1 MTNKLKATRVALY
14 TSIVALSVIGT
25 LFLSGCKDFFGTE
38 DLRQQIQEQV
48 DVAQAEPLKIT
59 VQAASDTLGITT
71 PYGTYTCKQGIA
83 FDVKTT
89 VGADY
94 TFLEWTH
101 NGEEGDI
108 TFEDATQ
115 ATTKAT
121 VHVIKEDLQIIPT
134 FDRRPYVVF
143 KMPEGDNIER
153 NQSIILTFNE
163 PINNNSIVITETGTI
178 QITEVPINDYTALPI
193 HIESKFD
200 SLVTNNTLTL
210 SLKTD
215 ELYNPLRIIT
225 VKLSVDISDL
235 SNNNMADETLWYFQ
249 TGSTSDIT
257 GPSIESFDA
266 YNLAG
271 TVINSESDN
280 GYTKDNSIIIE
291 VLASDKNTI
300 TGIQFIETAWT
311 SGYSSGEALG
321 EIITHPKV
329 DFTEQ
334 VPFTLTT
341 TSDGWTKLEVLV
353 FDKFNNPSIISDTSQ
368 PNAIYIYR
376 DSIAPVIDTFQIAS
390 GNGFT
395 NTTTPAVSISSS
407 DAGSG
412 DVQYALSETS
422 NLPANWISTVPNSVS
437 ITSGDGNKTIYLH
450 VIDAIGNWDYTSEN
464 VVLDTIKPS
473 FLSADISGT
482 GNPGF
487 IRNNQKIIIQF
498 MLTEDTSGISENPS
512 VTIAGQSALLTLASF
527 PNYIAEYSFSGTT
540 LTQGEIMY
548 TIDAHDSAGNAMDTR
563 SASTNIVYDR
573 DAPIL
578 TIIDPASDISI
589 NHTATLVFTGA
600 AVSTEAR
607 IGTTGTW
614 QTFSSGNQISSLSDW
629 DSTADGSISVEL
641 RSTDEAGNTG
651 ILNRD
656 FVKDTTPPNLQFSSP
671 LTDAPIN
678 QNAAIVFTG
687 AELTSEARIGT
698 SGTWQ
703 TFSSGHSI
711 STLLEWAGTSE
722 GTIKV
727 EIRSTDAAGNLGTI
741 SRNFVKDV
749 SAPTLSISG
758 PIDNAPV
765 SATATLTFSG
775 AEVSTEARIGS
786 SGTWQA
792 FSSGSQISSLF
803 DWTSTADG
811 SIIVELRSTDE
822 AGNIG
827 STNRSFIKD
836 TTPPTLQF
844 NSPLANAPV
853 NQIASITF
861 TGAEVSSEAR
871 IGAEGTWQTFVS
883 GSLISSLSDWAGA
896 NEDTITF
903 EIRSIDSA
911 GNISTASRNFVKDIT
926 APTLLISG
934 PVDNAAIN
942 ANATLTFTGTEGTSE
957 ARIGTEGTWQTFTS
971 SNLFSSLADWDS
983 AADGTI
989 TVEIRSSDQAGNLG
1003 TTSRSFVKDIQKP
1016 TISIDSITSTGNP
1029 EYVKNEQ
1036 KIVIQFTLYDATSG
1050 IVDPPSIQI
1059 AGQNATLTDS
1069 SYPDY
1074 SAEYSF
1080 SGTTLDQGEIFYTI
1094 NAMDYA
1100 GNAMNSHTA
1109 STAITYDRDA
1119 PVLAITNPNIDAPI
1133 NSISALVFSG
1143 AEVTSEARIGTEG
1156 TWQTFTSG
1164 NLFSSLADWDSAID
1178 GTITVEIRSADH
1190 AGNLGTTSR
1199 SFVKDVQKPTISIG
1213 SITTTGNP
1221 GYVKNEQKIVIQ
1233 FTLNDTTSGIVDPPS
1248 VKIAGQNATLTDSSY
1263 PDYSAEYSFSGTTL
1277 DQGEVNYTIDAID
1290 NAGNAMVTHTA
1301 STAIIYDRDAPSAEV
1316 STTGNRTVGKA
1327 GDVIIFTVNFT
1338 DTNLLEETPA
1348 PTFSLSGV
1356 VAATDME
1363 KVGSLEWAF
1372 TLTVPAD
1379 MDIYEAAV
1387 SIHAN
1392 DAAGNSLGSL
1402 SGQTVFTIDNTAPSV
1417 SSIVFADNTL
1427 NVAGASSLV
1436 TITFSEDVSNFTV
1449 ADITAPNGTLGALSG
1464 SGDSYSITFTAAAAT
1479 EAASNT
1485 FEIGT
1490 AYTDLAGNAGT
1501 AGSASYSI
1509 DTLAPSV
1516 SSIVFA
1522 DNTLNVAGASSLVTI
1537 TFSEDVSNFTV
1548 ADITAPNGTLGA
1560 LSGSGDSYSITFT
1573 AAAATEAASNTFE
1586 IGTAYTDLSGNAG
1599 TAGSASYSIDT
1610 IAPSDTTAAPTA
1622 TANAT
1627 GGVSGGTVTLSWA
1640 FPDTDR
1646 DSILISWASDEIILD
1661 NPLDTEYTTPVLTA
1675 GRAYTFTI
1683 RAIDSAGNLSS
1694 GSSSNEVTA
1703 TASAVTMTGVSAAS
1717 GLLISFTGTFKN
1729 LYYWTGER
1737 IKPSLEYNIATNP
1750 EGYHVLSNPTSGVEL
1765 TNLVTDQTFSACFAS
1780 ASGVFSMTYT
1790 FVWSGSAYAAATTR
1804 SISQALSLSTTPSGW
1819 TNSSTIQST
1828 HIYNSATTTNNW
1840 QSFATA
1846 PMPATAAALPQ
1857 PGTSSTRNQ
1866 TQSPAATTP
1875 AQQPAS
1881 ALARRQTQSPALT
1894 TPAQPSASSSA
1905 RSPAQSPAATTP
1917 AQQPAS
1923 ALARSQT
1930 QSPAAT
1936 TPAQQPASPA
1946 ARSQTQSPAATTP
1959 TQPTASSTARNQTQ
1973 PPAATTPAP
1982 QPASPTAR
1990 SQTQSP
1996 AATTPAPQNPTPDN
2010 NRPQT
2015 PNPSRSGPIV
2025 PEAVL
2030 PSANERKEKN
2040 TDPQA

>member
-450 VIDAIGNWDYTSEN
+450 VIDAMGNWDYTSEN

-1490 AYTDLAGNAGT
+1490 AYTDL
-1501 AGSASYSI
+1501 
-1509 DTLAPSV
+1509 
-1516 SSIVFA
+1516 
-1522 DNTLNVAGASSLVTI
+1522 
-1537 TFSEDVSNFTV
+1537 
-1548 ADITAPNGTLGA
+1548 
-1560 LSGSGDSYSITFT
+1560 
-1573 AAAATEAASNTFE
+1573 
-1586 IGTAYTDLSGNAG
+1586 SGNAG

-1828 HIYNSATTTNNW
+1828 HIYNSATTNNNW

-1866 TQSPAATTP
+1866 TQSPPATTP

-1923 ALARSQT
+1923 PAARNQT
-1930 QSPAAT
+1930 QSPATT

-1946 ARSQTQSPAATTP
+1946 
-1959 TQPTASSTARNQTQ
+1959 ARNQTQ